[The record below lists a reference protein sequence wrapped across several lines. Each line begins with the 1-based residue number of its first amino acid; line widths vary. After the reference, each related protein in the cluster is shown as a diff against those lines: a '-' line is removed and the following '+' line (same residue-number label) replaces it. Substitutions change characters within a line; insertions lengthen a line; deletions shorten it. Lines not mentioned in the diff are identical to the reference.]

1 MKAIILIMALGSTA
15 MADSTQYFVNQ
26 KPVTKTE
33 ALISLVKD
41 PSAKVVKCQEQEL
54 SKKATIV
61 NK

>member
-1 MKAIILIMALGSTA
+1 MKTLIILIALSSTA
-15 MADSTQYFVNQ
+15 QAQQYYVNE

-33 ALISLVKD
+33 ALIALVKSPD
-41 PSAKVVKCQEQEL
+41 AKVVKCQEQEL

>member
-1 MKAIILIMALGSTA
+1 MKTLTILITLFATQA
-15 MADSTQYFVNQ
+15 MAQQYYVNE

-33 ALISLVKD
+33 ALIALVKQPD
-41 PSAKVVKCQEQEL
+41 AKVVKCQEQEL